1 LDLLLYRAINNK
13 PIGKEIKMADIKL
26 HDVSKIEVLKRRDVS
41 SNLSVRTLVIYN
53 TEYSKRE
60 GRRVATE
67 TEITCFLDDKSSG
80 KIVHNKESWR

>member
-1 LDLLLYRAINNK
+1 
-13 PIGKEIKMADIKL
+13 MADIKL
-26 HDVSKIEVLKRRDVS
+26 HDVSKIEVLKRRDLGS
-41 SNLSVRTLVIYN
+41 HLSVRTLVIHN

>member
-1 LDLLLYRAINNK
+1 
-13 PIGKEIKMADIKL
+13 MADIKL
-26 HDVSKIEVLKRRDVS
+26 HDVSKIEVLKRRDIG

-67 TEITCFLDDKSSG
+67 TEITCFLDDKSAG
-80 KIVHNKESWR
+80 KIVHNKTDWR